1 MTRQRRLKRRIRAR
15 MAKTGESY
23 STARRQVLRRLGNG
37 APVADQPEAS
47 EARRWHRARIGAV
60 GLVLAVA
67 VAGAVIV
74 ATQRSEGPTDRGPST
89 ASTSENRQSV
99 GGPVGHCRRLL
110 AGQPES
116 LARLRSVLRD
126 LQARGATPRDVI
138 QCVHLGVGPRVS
150 VTARSR
156 LRLLMRVPAPRT
168 RRLGESVVVPVPAPR
183 TRRLGEA

>member
-15 MAKTGESY
+15 MARTGESY

-67 VAGAVIV
+67 VAGGAIV

-89 ASTSENRQSV
+89 ASTSEN
-99 GGPVGHCRRLL
+99 GHPVSTSQCRRLSDGL
-110 AGQPES
+110 PRV
-116 LARLRSVLRD
+116 LLRE
-126 LQARGATPRDVI
+126 LQGLEAAGATPHDVVECLH
-138 QCVHLGVGPRVS
+138 QMAGPRWTEVMRDRARQ
-150 VTARSR
+150 VARSER
-156 LRLLMRVPAPRT
+156 TAVVPMRVSPPLS
-168 RRLGESVVVPVPAPR
+168 RRDCG
-183 TRRLGEA
+183 

>member
-1 MTRQRRLKRRIRAR
+1 MTRQRRLKQRIRAR

-23 STARRQVLRRLGNG
+23 ATARRQILRRLGNG
-37 APVADQPEAS
+37 ARPVAEQPEAP
-47 EARRWHRARIGAV
+47 EARRWHRARIGVV

-74 ATQRSEGPTDRGPST
+74 ATQRSEGPTDKGPST

-110 AGQPES
+110 AVQVHIES

-138 QCVHLGVGPRVS
+138 QCVHLGVGPGLS
-150 VTARSR
+150 ETARSR
-156 LRLLMRVPAPRT
+156 LRLVMRVPPPLS
-168 RRLGESVVVPVPAPR
+168 RRDSG
-183 TRRLGEA
+183 